1 MEHILIVFIYLQVA
15 SHKQLLMRHA
25 VGSLEY
31 KQITDVLK
39 AVERL
44 RRITA
49 QLPLEDTDGENP
61 EAPEDI
67 GQPSTSSTRASYSHG
82 QRAAPHQVVSRLGP
96 PPPPHASPALE
107 FPPPPHASP
116 ALEFPPPPHASSSP
130 EIPPRT
136 AHAIPDLETLL
147 PTADASSHPKIPSHT
162 PHIHFL
168 TPLILHLLRHPL
180 ILAMISAKPLM
191 SCTLNPLV

>member
-1 MEHILIVFIYLQVA
+1 M
-15 SHKQLLMRHA
+15 
-25 VGSLEY
+25 
-31 KQITDVLK
+31 
-39 AVERL
+39 ERL
-44 RRITA
+44 RRITT

-116 ALEFPPPPHASSSP
+116 TLEFPLPPHASSSP

-136 AHAIPDLETLL
+136 AYAIPDLETLL
-147 PTADASSHPKIPSHT
+147 PTADASSHPEIPSHT
-162 PHIHFL
+162 PRTFFDPAYPSF
-168 TPLILHLLRHPL
+168 TPPSFDLGYDFSQTPHVMHTQSPRI
-180 ILAMISAKPLM
+180 A
-191 SCTLNPLV
+191 LVI

>member
-67 GQPSTSSTRASYSHG
+67 GQPSTSSTRASHSHG
-82 QRAAPHQVVSRLGP
+82 QCAASHQFISRLGP
-96 PPPPHASPALE
+96 HPPPHTSPALE

-116 ALEFPPPPHASSSP
+116 ALKFPPPPHASSSQRSLH
-130 EIPPRT
+130 I
-136 AHAIPDLETLL
+136 LL
-147 PTADASSHPKIPSHT
+147 MQ
-162 PHIHFL
+162 FL
-168 TPLILHLLRHPL
+168 T
-180 ILAMISAKPLM
+180 
-191 SCTLNPLV
+191 